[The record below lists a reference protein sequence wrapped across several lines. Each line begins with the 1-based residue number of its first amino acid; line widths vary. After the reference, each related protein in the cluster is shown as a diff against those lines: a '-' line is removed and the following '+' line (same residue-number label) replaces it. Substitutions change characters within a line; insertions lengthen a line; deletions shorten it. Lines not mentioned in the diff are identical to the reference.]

1 MRERPLSAVPKSV
14 AYGVVAGL
22 MLQALIHAATPSPQA
37 RAVDL
42 PSAPSVLTLRAASL
56 DEPIGLAKFL
66 TLYLQA
72 FDSQPGVSIPFRD
85 LDYPRVIEWLKR
97 ILALDPAGQ
106 YPLLA
111 ASRLYAEVPVES
123 KQRAM
128 LDFVHDAF
136 LEDPNRRWP
145 WLAHGVIIAKHRLRD
160 LPLAAS
166 YAAALRDYAT
176 GHGVPHWAQQM
187 EIFVREDMG
196 EVESAKILLGGLL
209 ESGKISDPHELT
221 FLTNRLKAL
230 ESAAVAVPKN

>member
-1 MRERPLSAVPKSV
+1 MRERSLSAVPKPV
-14 AYGVVAGL
+14 AYAVVAGL
-22 MLQALIHAATPSPQA
+22 VLQALVHAAMPNPRA

-42 PSAPSVLTLRAASL
+42 PVAPSVLALRAASL

-72 FDSQPGVSIPFRD
+72 FDNQPGVSIPFRD
-85 LDYPRVIEWLKR
+85 LDYARVIEWLKR

-128 LDFVHDAF
+128 LDFVHQSF

-145 WLAHGVIIAKHRLRD
+145 WLAHAVIIAKHRLRD
-160 LPLAAS
+160 LPLAAR
-166 YAAALRDYAT
+166 YAAALRDRAT
-176 GHGVPHWAQQM
+176 GPGVPHWAQQM

-209 ESGKISDPHELT
+209 ESGKITDPRELS
-221 FLTNRLKAL
+221 FLTGRLKAL
-230 ESAAVAVPKN
+230 EPTASAAPKR